1 MAIQLDHVIVPS
13 HDPVEGAK
21 FLAGLLDVPWEESR
35 GKRMTLA
42 DSLTYTHSSGVH
54 DSKGQF
60 LASLTMGQ
68 LSYKSIIPEARSVR
82 VYGGAGIVTGTAR
95 MEITA
100 HGQDTRF
107 RIRYL
112 AVYVKAQDRWQLV
125 AWQSTR
131 VPEA

>member
-1 MAIQLDHVIVPS
+1 MQCDDRRFKAMVRGDLTALRMA
-13 HDPVEGAK
+13 
-21 FLAGLLDVPWEESR
+21 
-35 GKRMTLA
+35 LA

-54 DSKGQF
+54 DTKAQF
-60 LASLTMGQ
+60 LDSLTLGQ

-100 HGQDTRF
+100 RGHDTRF

-112 AVYVKAQDRWQLV
+112 AVYVKAQDRWQMA

-131 VPEA
+131 VPEP